1 MGGPSGPCI
10 EMKEC
15 FENLQ
20 TPTSQEGIDMDV
32 QAMNPKDWM
41 DDKLAPLDVFFG
53 NFNGTR

>member
-1 MGGPSGPCI
+1 MGGPSGPSGPCI
-10 EMKEC
+10 EMNMKEC

-41 DDKLAPLDVFFG
+41 DDKLALELL
-53 NFNGTR
+53 